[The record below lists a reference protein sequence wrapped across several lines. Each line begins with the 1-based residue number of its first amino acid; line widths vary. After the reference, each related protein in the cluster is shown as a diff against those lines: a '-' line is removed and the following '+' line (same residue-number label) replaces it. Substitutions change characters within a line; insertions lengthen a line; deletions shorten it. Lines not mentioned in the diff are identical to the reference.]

1 MKMLT
6 ELSASLVLSLS
17 MTNPTPSS
25 IDLKA
30 SIGSWVENN
39 SHTITPRAKV
49 TWKHNHTRTAVYV
62 GLWIGDLI
70 STEWAVRTPMADGTM
85 MHEGNPF
92 PGMGSTLGRAVL
104 LPAFG
109 FAASR
114 VDRYLS
120 VRGHVRWARAWRWAC
135 WLNEIL
141 QTLANFRVTP
151 LWASPMGLLPRST
164 LRTK

>member
-1 MKMLT
+1 MLT
-6 ELSASLVLSLS
+6 MILLATLATAPQPDAEMSVGIKLSIGAWVDKHSRASEA
-17 MTNPTPSS
+17 PTPRQR
-25 IDLKA
+25 IRWA
-30 SIGSWVENN
+30 HG
-39 SHTITPRAKV
+39 RM
-49 TWKHNHTRTAVYV
+49 RTAVYV
-62 GLWIGDLI
+62 GLWLGDLV

-92 PGMGSTLGRAVL
+92 PGMQYALGRAIL

-109 FAASR
+109 LAAAR
-114 VDRYLS
+114 VDHYLS
-120 VRGHVRWARAWRWAC
+120 VHGHTRWARAWRWAC

-151 LWASPMGLLPRST
+151 LWASPMGLLPRSA